1 MSKVA
6 QYLQQHVVGEVLIS
20 TDARE
25 YFSTDGSIC
34 KITPQIIVYPR
45 AENDVR
51 KIARFS
57 WQLAERGRLVPLTA
71 RGSGTDLSGAALGQ
85 GVMIVFPAHMNKILT
100 LDSNKGYVTVQPGI
114 NYGKLQQTL
123 LTHGQFLPPYPASIE
138 YSTLGGA
145 VANDA
150 AGEKSI
156 KYGTTKDY
164 AKQLR
169 VVLANGEVI
178 TTKRLSKK
186 ELNQKKGLPT
196 FEGELYRAIDSL
208 VTDNKELIEKTKY
221 TVSRNVS
228 GYDLSSIKGNDG
240 SFDLTPLFIGSQGT
254 LGIVTEI
261 TLDTESYN
269 PQKTLIVGFF
279 DDYQKAGEAIVKL
292 RDHEPSALEM
302 VDGNLLEFIDK
313 NNPNLLKKI
322 PNSPYPKIVLF
333 VEFDDLTS
341 RKQKKHAK
349 KAKKIIESLATD
361 FAITKDIHEQEDY
374 WKVRHSVAGIL
385 WQNTGAKKALPI
397 IDDAVVPYTNF
408 SEYITSVSEL
418 FSSLELD
425 KPPIWG
431 NAGSGSMHIQPF
443 FDLSNL
449 GDRQKMFKLMDQ
461 YYDLVIKMGG
471 VITGASNDGRV
482 RGIFVRKQYGSEI
495 YEIFK
500 KVKQICDPYGIL
512 NPGVKIDV
520 DSSNLQRSLREDY
533 SLAHLYDHM
542 PRT

>member
-71 RGSGTDLSGAALGQ
+71 RGSGTDLSGGAVGQ
-85 GVMIVFPAHMNKILT
+85 GVLIVFPAHMNKVLT
-100 LDSNKGYVTVQPGI
+100 LDSSKGYVSVQPGI

-123 LTHGQFLPPYPASIE
+123 LTHGQFLPPFPASME
-138 YSTLGGA
+138 YSTVGGA

-150 AGEKSI
+150 AGEKSV

-169 VVLANGEVI
+169 VVLANGEII

-196 FEGELYRAIDSL
+196 FEGELYRAIDTL
-208 VTDNKELIEKTKY
+208 ITENQELIEKSQFK
-221 TVSRNVS
+221 VSRNVS
-228 GYDLSSIKGNDG
+228 GYDLASVKGNDG

-254 LGIVTEI
+254 LGIITEI
-261 TLDTESYN
+261 SLDTEPYN
-269 PQKTLIVGFF
+269 PQKTLVIGFF
-279 DDYQKAGEAIVKL
+279 DDIQKAGEAITKTREQL
-292 RDHEPSALEM
+292 PSALEL
-302 VDGNLLEFIDK
+302 VDGNLLDFIDK
-313 NNPNLLKKI
+313 NNPNQLKKI
-322 PNSPYPKIVLF
+322 PTNPYPKVILLA
-333 VEFDDLTS
+333 EFDDLTA
-341 RKQKKHAK
+341 RKQKKHSK
-349 KAKKIIESLATD
+349 KTKKLFETLATTVVV
-361 FAITKDIHEQEDY
+361 TKDLHEQEDY
-374 WKVRHSVAGIL
+374 WKLRHSAAGIL
-385 WQNTGAKKALPI
+385 WQNMGSKKALPI
-397 IDDAVVPYTNF
+397 IDDAVIPF
-408 SEYITSVSEL
+408 AKFAEYVTAVQEL
-418 FSSLELD
+418 FMGLGLET
-425 KPPIWG
+425 PPMWG
-431 NAGSGSMHIQPF
+431 NAGSGNIHVQPF

-449 GDRQKMFKLMDQ
+449 GDRQKMFKLMDS
-461 YYDLVIKMGG
+461 YYDLVLKMGG

-482 RGIFVRKQYGSEI
+482 RGIFVRRQYGDEM
-495 YEIFK
+495 YEVFRK
-500 KVKQICDPYGIL
+500 LKQICDPYGIL

-520 DSSNLQRSLREDY
+520 DMKQLQQSIRTEY